1 MHKVGTEIKK
11 KADTNQAIE
20 GNRGFVIKDGKPTCA
35 AKVKIDV
42 RPASPKE

>member
-1 MHKVGTEIKK
+1 
-11 KADTNQAIE
+11 
-20 GNRGFVIKDGKPTCA
+20 VIKDGKPTCA